1 MIDFET
7 IELQITDRVPPKAV
21 VNWFDALPKFAT
33 TPSFGLNRANSH
45 VEALRDKLTF
55 LHCLHRSRESD

>member
-45 VEALRDKLTF
+45 VKALWNK
-55 LHCLHRSRESD
+55 